1 MFPSFSV
8 RALRPDF
15 DGLLPDYAVNS
26 VLYQRGIYPPEDFEQ
41 VRNYG
46 MPMLVSKDREVKSFI
61 ERAMS
66 QSSSWLLSNDIQK
79 LVIVVLEVATDT
91 VKERWSFDIDTNA
104 DVAAKY
110 DLNPTLP
117 PFLALTFF
125 AASLVNLLVF

>member
-1 MFPSFSV
+1 LFPSFSV